1 MGNLLDQL
9 QANSAKAKEENKESI
24 KDRDEMLEVK
34 KALEEKLAEL
44 KDGKVDN

>member
-9 QANSAKAKEENKESI
+9 QANSAKAKEENKEST

-34 KALEEKLAEL
+34 KALEEKLAEI
-44 KDGKVDN
+44 KDGKADN